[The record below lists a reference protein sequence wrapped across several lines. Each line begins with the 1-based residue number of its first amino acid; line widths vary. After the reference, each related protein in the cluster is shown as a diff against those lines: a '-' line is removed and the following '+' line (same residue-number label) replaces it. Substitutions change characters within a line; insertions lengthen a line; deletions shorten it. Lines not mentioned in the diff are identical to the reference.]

1 VPAADNL
8 DVAKRYLAALSSGAI
23 ADALEQFLA
32 PDIVQEEFPNRIT
45 PNGARRDLA
54 ALKEGRTRGLALLQA
69 EHYELINTVAQGEQL
84 ALEVMWTGTVR
95 NAVGPFTAGQTLRAR
110 FGMFLEFRDGR
121 IVRQRNYDC
130 IDPW

>member
-1 VPAADNL
+1 MPAADNL

>member
-1 VPAADNL
+1 MPAAENL
-8 DVAKRYLAALSSGAI
+8 EVARRYLAALSSGAT

-54 ALKEGRTRGLALLQA
+54 ALKEGRARGLTVLRS
-69 EHYELINTVAQGEQL
+69 EYYELTNAVGHGEQL
-84 ALEVMWTGTVR
+84 ALEVTWSGTVR
-95 NAVGPFTAGQTLRAR
+95 DTIGPFAAGQVLRAR
-110 FGMFLEFRDGR
+110 LGIFMEFRDGR
-121 IVRQRNYDC
+121 IVRQHNYDC